1 MPLKQIVAT
10 KAPKFFTNQCS
21 TLTLNSYKWS
31 FTLLIVLI
39 VLVLFSPLYN
49 ISLLQP
55 DTQIYTVSA
64 TASTD
69 LRGKV
74 SSFHDV
80 SQEYDGLPTKK
91 YASAMP
97 IEELSIIG
105 ERNSGTRWM
114 SSHLKDCFNDT
125 ILVRHYLVRY
135 KHWFQHDVPNGRERR
150 RTLVVA
156 MFRDPYYWVEA
167 MRKVPHHAPLH
178 YKLGWEDFV
187 TTPWTMP
194 RAPLDLE
201 LRYNESDPTNI
212 KCQEYFQYH
221 QINSCLNRP
230 FPKGYFDKKP
240 SMSGHQPQYELRLDG
255 SGRPYGSIL
264 DMRSDKI
271 KNHLSVAEWDW
282 VEKLIHVRYEDLLKK
297 GTHNLIRYI
306 EQLTGAK
313 SNCDPYPPQDRHTRP
328 LEDSYISWMTKFV
341 DWETEA
347 LIGYR
352 PWNDSTSPY

>member
-1 MPLKQIVAT
+1 MPIKHIAAA
-10 KAPKFFTNQCS
+10 KARKLFPDQCI
-21 TLTLNSYKWS
+21 TVTVNSYKWS
-31 FTLLIVLI
+31 FALLIVLTVI
-39 VLVLFSPLYN
+39 VRFSQLFFTDSVITNTSLRDK
-49 ISLLQP
+49 IS
-55 DTQIYTVSA
+55 A
-64 TASTD
+64 
-69 LRGKV
+69 
-74 SSFHDV
+74 FHDV
-80 SQEYDGLPTKK
+80 SQEYDGGNYVSTI
-91 YASAMP
+91 P

-114 SSHLKDCFNDT
+114 SSHLNDCFNGT
-125 ILVRHYLVRY
+125 ILVRHYLARY

-150 RTLVVA
+150 KTLVVE

-201 LRYNESDPTNI
+201 LRYNQSDPTTI
-212 KCQEYFQYH
+212 SCQEYFHYN
-221 QINSCLNRP
+221 QINSCLTRP
-230 FPKGYFDKKP
+230 FPTGYFRKKP
-240 SMSGHQPQYELRLDG
+240 SMSGHQPQYELRIDG

-282 VEKLIHVRYEDLLKK
+282 VQKLIHVRYEDLLNN
-297 GTHNLIRYI
+297 GTYPLIRYI
-306 EQLTGAK
+306 EQLTGVK
-313 SNCDPYPPQDRHTRP
+313 SNCDPYPPQDRPTRP
-328 LEDSYISWMTKFV
+328 LEDSYIAWMTKFV

-347 LIGYR
+347 LIGYK
-352 PWNDSTSPY
+352 PWKDNTSPY